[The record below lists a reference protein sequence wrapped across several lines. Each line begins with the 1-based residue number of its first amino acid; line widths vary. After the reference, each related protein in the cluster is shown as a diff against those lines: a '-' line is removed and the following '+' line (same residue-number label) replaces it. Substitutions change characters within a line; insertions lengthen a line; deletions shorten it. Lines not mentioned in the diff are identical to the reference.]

1 MSQLSAALRTAMLNN
16 AGVSEQ
22 LTGGKIY
29 VFSGPVPANADTAL
43 DMVAS
48 HTQLVVISDAGGSGG
63 LNFDTAS
70 GGVLPKQAS
79 QVWEGTVAFDGA
91 QAASSSL
98 PATFWRFCA
107 DTDDGRAAGGSS
119 SYRIQG
125 TAGGP
130 NAAAEMDVG
139 TDALVA
145 NGTNKVTLTVGNVR
159 LPA

>member
-1 MSQLSAALRTAMLNN
+1 MSQLSSALRTAMLDN

-29 VFSGPVPANADTAL
+29 VFAGPVPANADAAL
-43 DMVAS
+43 DMASS
-48 HTQLVVISDAGGSGG
+48 HTLVAIISDAGGSGG
-63 LNFDTAS
+63 LNFDAAS

-79 QVWEGTVAFDGA
+79 QTWEGLVAFDGA

-98 PATFWRFCA
+98 AATFWRFCA
-107 DTDDGRAAGGSS
+107 SGDDGRSAGGSS
-119 SYRIQG
+119 TYRIQG

-139 TDALVA
+139 ADALIA